1 MTAETLSRGLYTDI
15 STLGDELEDEFVS
28 VECQDIIVSID
39 ESIDYLESAAE

>member
-1 MTAETLSRGLYTDI
+1 MNAKTLSRELYTDI

-28 VECQDIIVSID
+28 VESID